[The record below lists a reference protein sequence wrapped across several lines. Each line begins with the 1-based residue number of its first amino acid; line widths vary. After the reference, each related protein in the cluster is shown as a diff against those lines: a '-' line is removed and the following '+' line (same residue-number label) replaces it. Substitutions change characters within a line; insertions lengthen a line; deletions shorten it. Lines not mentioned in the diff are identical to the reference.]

1 MEILFE
7 NHGLNF
13 IGIKIL
19 KNLDPESLMNARLV
33 AKPWKDLIDTTRE
46 LSRNRLQIKLEILQR
61 TFPQL
66 FLDYPE
72 WRRILVNFG
81 TDRSEEDIKRL
92 IQLLTDFFRDFFR
105 EYGYDY
111 LDPILYSV
119 YISDL
124 STIRF
129 IAPSINNLNN
139 IKCSGS
145 YNILHHAAWKGK
157 ADIVKFILT
166 EHPTFDINEKTNTRS
181 ISSTPYEIAKIMGN
195 TEIVQMLENSGK
207 VAC

>member
-7 NHGLNF
+7 NEGLNF

-33 AKPWKDLIDTTRE
+33 AKPWKDLIDTARE

-81 TDRSEEDIKRL
+81 TDRSEEDIKKL
-92 IQLLTDFFRDFFR
+92 IQILSNFFC

-111 LDPILYSV
+111 LDPILLLARF
-119 YISDL
+119 SDL

-129 IAPSINNLNN
+129 IAPSIDNLNS
-139 IKCSGS
+139 IKCGS
-145 YNILHHAAWKGK
+145 YNILHCAALKGK
-157 ADIVKFILT
+157 ADIVKFIMT
-166 EHPTFDINEKTNTRS
+166 EHPTFQINEKTS
-181 ISSTPYEIAKIMGN
+181 KGLTPYEIAKIMQN
-195 TEIVQMLENSGK
+195 IEIVQMLENSGK

>member
-33 AKPWKDLIDTTRE
+33 AKPWKDLIDTARE

-81 TDRSEEDIKRL
+81 TDRSEEDIKKL
-92 IQLLTDFFRDFFR
+92 IQILSDFFR

-119 YISDL
+119 HISDL

-129 IAPSINNLNN
+129 IAPSIDNLKS
-139 IKCSGS
+139 IKCTGS
-145 YNILHHAAWKGK
+145 
-157 ADIVKFILT
+157 
-166 EHPTFDINEKTNTRS
+166 
-181 ISSTPYEIAKIMGN
+181 
-195 TEIVQMLENSGK
+195 
-207 VAC
+207 

>member
-7 NHGLNF
+7 NEGLNF

-81 TDRSEEDIKRL
+81 TDRSEEDIKKL
-92 IQLLTDFFRDFFR
+92 IQLLSDFFR
-105 EYGYDY
+105 EYGYDT

-129 IAPSINNLNN
+129 IAPSIDNLNN

>member
-1 MEILFE
+1 
-7 NHGLNF
+7 
-13 IGIKIL
+13 
-19 KNLDPESLMNARLV
+19 MNARLV
-33 AKPWKDLIDTTRE
+33 AKPWKDLIDTARE

-129 IAPSINNLNN
+129 IAPSIDNLNS
-139 IKCSGS
+139 IKCGS
-145 YNILHHAAWKGK
+145 YNILHCAALKGK

-166 EHPTFDINEKTNTRS
+166 EHPTFQINEKAYQEL
-181 ISSTPYEIAKIMGN
+181 TPYEIAKIMGN

>member
-7 NHGLNF
+7 NEGLNF

-33 AKPWKDLIDTTRE
+33 AKPWKDLIDTARE

-81 TDRSEEDIKRL
+81 TDRSEEDIKKL
-92 IQLLTDFFRDFFR
+92 IQLLSDFFRDFFR

-129 IAPSINNLNN
+129 IAPSIDNLNN

-145 YNILHHAAWKGK
+145 YNILHYAAWKGK

-166 EHPTFDINEKTNTRS
+166 EHPTFQINEKTS
-181 ISSTPYEIAKIMGN
+181 KGLTPYEIAKIMGN

>member
-7 NHGLNF
+7 NEGLNF

-33 AKPWKDLIDTTRE
+33 AKPWKDLIDTARE

-119 YISDL
+119 Y
-124 STIRF
+124 T
-129 IAPSINNLNN
+129 PW
-139 IKCSGS
+139 SGARTQRR
-145 YNILHHAAWKGK
+145 NILQQNYQRTSLWQVCGFKMSP
-157 ADIVKFILT
+157 IL
-166 EHPTFDINEKTNTRS
+166 K
-181 ISSTPYEIAKIMGN
+181 
-195 TEIVQMLENSGK
+195 
-207 VAC
+207 

>member
-7 NHGLNF
+7 NEGLNF

-33 AKPWKDLIDTTRE
+33 AKPWKDLIDTARE

-81 TDRSEEDIKRL
+81 TDRSEEDIKKL
-92 IQLLTDFFRDFFR
+92 IQLLSDFFR
-105 EYGYDY
+105 EYGYDT

-119 YISDL
+119 HISDL

-129 IAPSINNLNN
+129 IVPSIDNLNN

>member
-7 NHGLNF
+7 NEGLNF

-72 WRRILVNFG
+72 WRRILVNFATG
-81 TDRSEEDIKRL
+81 FL
-92 IQLLTDFFRDFFR
+92 
-105 EYGYDY
+105 
-111 LDPILYSV
+111 
-119 YISDL
+119 
-124 STIRF
+124 
-129 IAPSINNLNN
+129 
-139 IKCSGS
+139 
-145 YNILHHAAWKGK
+145 
-157 ADIVKFILT
+157 
-166 EHPTFDINEKTNTRS
+166 
-181 ISSTPYEIAKIMGN
+181 
-195 TEIVQMLENSGK
+195 K
-207 VAC
+207 VPF

>member
-7 NHGLNF
+7 NEGLNF

-33 AKPWKDLIDTTRE
+33 AKPWKDLIDTARE

-81 TDRSEEDIKRL
+81 TDRSEEDIKKL
-92 IQLLTDFFRDFFR
+92 IQLLSDFFR

-111 LDPILYSV
+111 LDPILLLARF
-119 YISDL
+119 SDL

-129 IAPSINNLNN
+129 IAPSIDNLNS
-139 IKCSGS
+139 IKCGS
-145 YNILHHAAWKGK
+145 YNILH
-157 ADIVKFILT
+157 
-166 EHPTFDINEKTNTRS
+166 
-181 ISSTPYEIAKIMGN
+181 
-195 TEIVQMLENSGK
+195 
-207 VAC
+207 